1 MSSSSLNTVSF
12 EVLESVKFDL
22 NDKYKAT
29 CKLFILSKL
38 YTFSYQFTIVK
49 YKTVLES
56 LRLCSQHITSPECL
70 RFLGKHIKHFLH

>member
-22 NDKYKAT
+22 NKAT

-49 YKTVLES
+49 YKTGLES